1 MSNGAL
7 AREPSA
13 GGLAAAGR
21 AVLAVLADTGRAA
34 GMLVQAFRWVRRGHL
49 ELGET
54 IVQLKRIG
62 WDSIFIVLVTGL
74 FAGMVLA
81 YQTAGVF
88 RKFGAQGFVGGL
100 VGVSLAREA
109 GPVFTA
115 MVTAGR
121 VGAGIAAELG
131 TMTVTEQVDAL
142 RVLATDP
149 VRFLVVPRLLAAAV
163 ALPVLTMFAE
173 VVGAVGGSFVAV
185 AAGVPAGSFWASLRQ
200 FTWTWDLY
208 AGLLKAVFFGLII
221 AAVGAYRGLH
231 ASGGAEG
238 VGRAATG
245 AVVSAIVLIMAVNYF
260 LNQLLFQVR

>member
-1 MSNGAL
+1 MDDGTL
-7 AREPSA
+7 ARAPAA
-13 GGLAAAGR
+13 GLLAATGR
-21 AVLAVLADTGRAA
+21 AVLAGLADVGRAA
-34 GMLVQAFRWVRRGHL
+34 GMLAHAWRWVRRGHL

-54 IVQLKRIG
+54 VVQLKRIG
-62 WDSIFIVLVTGL
+62 WDSTFIVLVTGV

-88 RKFGAQGFVGGL
+88 LKFGAQGFVGGL

-115 MVTAGR
+115 MVIAGR

-142 RVLATDP
+142 RALATDP

-173 VVGAVGGSFVAV
+173 VVGAVGGSVVAV
-185 AAGVPAGSFWASLRQ
+185 AAGIPSGSFWASLRQ

-208 AGLLKAVFFGLII
+208 AGLVKSVFFGLII

-231 ASGGAEG
+231 ATGGAEG

-245 AVVSAIVLIMAVNYF
+245 AVVASIVLIMAFNYF
-260 LNQLLFQVR
+260 LNQLLFRVR